1 MRKKYK
7 IQRIQ
12 DDEEKLQL
20 TITSTSKYG
29 EGVFLQ
35 NDLPLFIGGAI
46 EGEEVIVQK
55 TTRAQNYET
64 GNVIDV
70 IKPSPKRVTP
80 FCKYYGSCTGCQLQH
95 IQYEEQ
101 LVMKKTRVKEALN
114 KISKLSNVE
123 IKNTLPAPEITHY
136 RNHARFTVRY
146 GGKLGFVNKN
156 TREFIQIDE
165 CKIMNKGINEK
176 INQLQ
181 GKCEETSQLSIR
193 HSNITSSF
201 LIQPTLKSNQITVET
216 GQSHYLETVDQIPFK
231 VASPSFFQVN
241 TAQIPT
247 MGEIIKNH
255 LDFQGSEIII
265 DAYAGVGT
273 FAGLLSPYVKKIFA
287 IEESPSAIQDGKDSL
302 IKQKNIEFIQGKTE
316 SVLGNITENIDAII
330 VDPPRKGCD
339 IQSIKSIL
347 TMKPK
352 NIIYISCDPDTLARD
367 LQLLLNGMYKI
378 DLIQPL
384 DMFPHT
390 HHVETIVILTKQIYS
405 DIILA
410 SSSPR
415 RKKILELANIKFNIK
430 EPINPEYS
438 SLTNPEKYVEDIS
451 MSKAK
456 EIAITENSGIII
468 GSDTIVYSDNEILE
482 KPKTIEHM
490 RSMLKSLSAK
500 NHKVTTGISI
510 IDLDNNIEIS
520 KSLSTIVAM
529 KMITN
534 ELLEKYIESGRG
546 FDKAGAYS
554 IQDTE
559 YNFVETIHGCY
570 LNVVGLPLCLLDEL
584 FVQLGYSLYLSNR
597 DNTHELCN
605 SSKYQR
611 IGNI

>member
-1 MRKKYK
+1 
-7 IQRIQ
+7 
-12 DDEEKLQL
+12 
-20 TITSTSKYG
+20 
-29 EGVFLQ
+29 
-35 NDLPLFIGGAI
+35 
-46 EGEEVIVQK
+46 
-55 TTRAQNYET
+55 
-64 GNVIDV
+64 
-70 IKPSPKRVTP
+70 
-80 FCKYYGSCTGCQLQH
+80 
-95 IQYEEQ
+95 
-101 LVMKKTRVKEALN
+101 
-114 KISKLSNVE
+114 
-123 IKNTLPAPEITHY
+123 
-136 RNHARFTVRY
+136 
-146 GGKLGFVNKN
+146 
-156 TREFIQIDE
+156 
-165 CKIMNKGINEK
+165 
-176 INQLQ
+176 
-181 GKCEETSQLSIR
+181 
-193 HSNITSSF
+193 
-201 LIQPTLKSNQITVET
+201 
-216 GQSHYLETVDQIPFK
+216 
-231 VASPSFFQVN
+231 
-241 TAQIPT
+241 

-255 LDFQGSEIII
+255 LDFKGSEVII

-273 FAGLLSPYVKKIFA
+273 FAGLLSPYVKNIIA

-339 IQSIKSIL
+339 AQSIESIL

-415 RKKILELANIKFNIK
+415 RRKILELANIKFSIE
-430 EPINPEYS
+430 EPINPENS

-451 MSKAK
+451 FSKAK
-456 EIAITENSGIII
+456 EIAKTQSSGIII

-500 NHKVTTGISI
+500 NHKVITGISI
-510 IDLDNNIEIS
+510 IDLDKNIETS
-520 KSLSTIVAM
+520 KSLSTIVTM
-529 KMITN
+529 KTIN
-534 ELLEKYIESGRG
+534 DEFLEKYIESGRG

-559 YNFVETIHGCY
+559 YDFVETIHGCY

-597 DNTHELCN
+597 DNAHELCN